1 MQDLSKSYLERVVGI
16 LPRRYGLNKQR
27 IFLYGAPGVGK
38 SSLAFFHSMY
48 YKKTLYIN
56 CADCR
61 TNIESANAL
70 ILKSYLERNLEL
82 LIIDNF
88 TPALS
93 LPNLN
98 HIILIA
104 PSMTHCPKDFKHK
117 HIRAL
122 SFEEYVSFDNKNISI
137 TNLFNL
143 FLKEGN
149 LPEIQRLQPSYKI
162 TRKQEIL
169 KLALANDFAL
179 FCSLL
184 SMQGQ
189 KLTINHIYTLLKK
202 SHKIS
207 KDKIYPWLTH
217 LEACGIIYLIPHI
230 KNANKKLYFYDFT
243 LPLCVQNPKNLIA
256 ILENMLLLEILKL
269 CEQYEKSEQIYYGDL
284 GEFVCEIG
292 VFLFLP
298 FSNLE
303 NIESKLS
310 KLTFIYNHIYII
322 TLNFEGK
329 GKCSFNKNTLE
340 WEAIS
345 FINFALEWEI

>member
-1 MQDLSKSYLERVVGI
+1 MQDISKSYLERVVGI
-16 LPRRYGLNKQR
+16 LPRRYGLKKDR
-27 IFLYGAPGVGK
+27 IFLYGAPAVGK
-38 SSLAFFHSMY
+38 SALAFFHSVWH
-48 YKKTLYIN
+48 KKTLYIN

-61 TNIESANAL
+61 TDIESANAF

-82 LIIDNF
+82 LIVDNY
-88 TPALS
+88 TPAIS
-93 LPNLN
+93 LPNLS

-104 PSMTHCPKDFKHK
+104 PSIAHCPKDFTPK

-137 TNLFNL
+137 SNLFNL

-169 KLALANDFAL
+169 KLALKNNFAL

-207 KDKIYPWLTH
+207 KDKIYPWLSS
-217 LEACGIIYLIPHI
+217 LEKCGIISLVPHR

-243 LPLCVQNPKNLIA
+243 LPLCVRNEKNLIA
-256 ILENMLLLEILKL
+256 ILENMLLLELYAKL
-269 CEQYEKSEQIYYGDL
+269 ERTGKSDIIEYGDV
-284 GEFVCEIG
+284 GEFVCALGI
-292 VFLFLP
+292 FLFLP
-298 FSNLE
+298 FATQE
-303 NIESKLS
+303 HIESKLATYTQ
-310 KLTFIYNHIYII
+310 KTHMYII

-329 GKCSFNKNTLE
+329 GKIKNITYQ
-340 WEAIS
+340 AMS
-345 FINFALEWEI
+345 FINFALEWEAENLPL